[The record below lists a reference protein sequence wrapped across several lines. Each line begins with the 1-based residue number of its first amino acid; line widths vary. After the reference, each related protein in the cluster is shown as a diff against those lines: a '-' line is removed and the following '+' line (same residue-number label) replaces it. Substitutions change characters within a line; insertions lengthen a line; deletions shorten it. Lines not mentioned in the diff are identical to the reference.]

1 MSFRVDKKA
10 VEQLYA
16 DLELT
21 ASPDEYP
28 EWDVMECVND
38 YLYAAYFLSINPLT
52 GIRKILPQ
60 YKWTFH
66 RLNSFKSASEV
77 VKQSDFIWCT
87 NAFGGS
93 IDREDEIE
101 LVTATLIESR
111 EPLKLFYAGQKN
123 ASLGDNP
130 TPQIKLAQDCSGE
143 PMYSII
149 TNR

>member
-10 VEQLYA
+10 VEQLYI

-28 EWDVMECVND
+28 EWDVMGWVND
-38 YLYAAYFLSINPLT
+38 YLYAAYFLSINPLV

-66 RLNSFKSASEV
+66 RLSSFQAASEV
-77 VKQSDFIWCT
+77 VKQSDFVWCT

-93 IDREDEIE
+93 VNSEDEIE
-101 LVTATLIESR
+101 LVTATLIQSR
-111 EPLKLFYAGQKN
+111 DPLKLFYAGQKN
-123 ASLGDNP
+123 ASLGDGL
-130 TPQIKLAQDCSGE
+130 TPSIKLAEDCGGE